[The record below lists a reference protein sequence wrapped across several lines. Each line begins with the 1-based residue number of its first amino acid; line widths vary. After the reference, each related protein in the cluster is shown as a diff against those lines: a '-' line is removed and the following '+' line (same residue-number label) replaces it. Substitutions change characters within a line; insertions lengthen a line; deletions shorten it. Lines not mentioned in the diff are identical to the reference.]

1 MGRRTAR
8 VVDYTGRMENYAPPF
23 DYPGSIGAR
32 VSRSGKNETHEALT
46 GAVCDVERIIGEICI
61 GTNP

>member
-8 VVDYTGRMENYAPPF
+8 VVDYTGRMDDYAPPF
-23 DYPGSIGAR
+23 DYPGSIGAC
-32 VSRSGKNETHEALT
+32 VSRNGKNETHEALT
-46 GAVCDVERIIGEICI
+46 GAVSDAGRIIGEIYI